1 MIPNKWKKKN
11 LIKVVKTFQQAV
23 TVTLWSMPLAIFIF
37 SFPTPLPLDPLTQ
50 QDYLAAFFMV
60 MEAQKRYK
68 MSDCK

>member
-1 MIPNKWKKKN
+1 MKKN
-11 LIKVVKTFQQAV
+11 LIKVVKTFQQTV

-37 SFPTPLPLDPLTQ
+37 SSPPTPLDPLTQ

-60 MEAQKRYK
+60 IESHKKSYK